1 MVGRRRISDMSEE
14 REGRIS
20 GPGCSC
26 LFVEIIEGNVKWLVE
41 GMVVWDSDMSEEREG
56 RISGPGC
63 SCLLVDQ
70 SNYRE

>member
-1 MVGRRRISDMSEE
+1 MVGRGRVSDMSEE

-41 GMVVWDSDMSEEREG
+41 GG
-56 RISGPGC
+56 
-63 SCLLVDQ
+63 LVI
-70 SNYRE
+70 

>member
-1 MVGRRRISDMSEE
+1 MVGR
-14 REGRIS
+14 GR
-20 GPGCSC
+20 
-26 LFVEIIEGNVKWLVE
+26 V
-41 GMVVWDSDMSEEREG
+41 SDMSEEREG